1 MKKSKCK
8 HSCYHIR
15 SYRDIK
21 ENTKVMK
28 LLFLAII
35 AITEVLGNQNK
46 EDTIMKTRLNIEKK
60 KGELLRKSK
69 QQVENRMLLI

>member
-1 MKKSKCK
+1 
-8 HSCYHIR
+8 
-15 SYRDIK
+15 
-21 ENTKVMK
+21 MK

-46 EDTIMKTRLNIEKK
+46 EDTIMNIRLNIEKK
-60 KGELLRKSK
+60 KGELLKKPK

>member
-1 MKKSKCK
+1 MISFNKLIKVYEEIKMQTELL
-8 HSCYHIR
+8 

-21 ENTKVMK
+21 ENAKVMK

-46 EDTIMKTRLNIEKK
+46 EETIMKIRLNIEKK
-60 KGELLRKSK
+60 KGELLKK
-69 QQVENRMLLI
+69 TQQ

>member
-8 HSCYHIR
+8 QSCYHLR
-15 SYRDIK
+15 SYRNIK

-46 EDTIMKTRLNIEKK
+46 EDTIMNIRLNIEKK
-60 KGELLRKSK
+60 KGDLLKKPK

>member
-15 SYRDIK
+15 SYRDTK

-46 EDTIMKTRLNIEKK
+46 EDTIMKIRLNIEKK
-60 KGELLRKSK
+60 KGELLKKSK

>member
-15 SYRDIK
+15 SYRDTK
-21 ENTKVMK
+21 ENTKLMK

-46 EDTIMKTRLNIEKK
+46 EETIMKIRLNIEKK
-60 KGELLRKSK
+60 KGELLKK
-69 QQVENRMLLI
+69 TQQ

>member
-8 HSCYHIR
+8 QSCYHLR

-28 LLFLAII
+28 LLFLAIT

-46 EDTIMKTRLNIEKK
+46 EETIMKIRLNIEKK
-60 KGELLRKSK
+60 KGELLKK
-69 QQVENRMLLI
+69 TQQ

>member
-28 LLFLAII
+28 LLFLAIT

-46 EDTIMKTRLNIEKK
+46 EETIMKIRLNIEKK
-60 KGELLRKSK
+60 KGELLKK
-69 QQVENRMLLI
+69 TQQ

>member
-46 EDTIMKTRLNIEKK
+46 EETIMKIRLNIEKK
-60 KGELLRKSK
+60 KGESLKK
-69 QQVENRMLLI
+69 TQQ

>member
-15 SYRDIK
+15 SYRDTK

-46 EDTIMKTRLNIEKK
+46 EETIMKIRLNIEKK
-60 KGELLRKSK
+60 KGELLKK
-69 QQVENRMLLI
+69 TQQ

>member
-15 SYRDIK
+15 SYRDTK

-46 EDTIMKTRLNIEKK
+46 EETILKIRLNIEKK
-60 KGELLRKSK
+60 KGELLKK
-69 QQVENRMLLI
+69 TQQ